1 VIISTNAIVL
11 KTIPYGDTSI
21 ICRLFT
27 EKHGKIS
34 VIAKGAWGKKKTAGV
49 MLEPM
54 KHIHVQ
60 YYNKK
65 TRDIQILKNIELI
78 HQFFYLRS
86 RFNRIIIGQTVIEL
100 LDKSTPNNNAL
111 PVLYKLVWRVLEKLN
126 DPSTNYWF
134 IFAFY
139 FYQLTLRLGFMPN
152 LQSCCQC
159 EQKLTHAFIDNRVG
173 ELICQNCFSDGKLL
187 LDKNSLIF
195 LQKLATMHLDD
206 NIKTINRP
214 VELYNAIH
222 FLKKFAGI
230 HIEGMQRVQS
240 LDLMQKLCN

>member
-1 VIISTNAIVL
+1 MIISTNAIVL

-86 RFNRIIIGQTVIEL
+86 RFNRIIIGQTV
-100 LDKSTPNNNAL
+100 DK
-111 PVLYKLVWRVLEKLN
+111 
-126 DPSTNYWF
+126 
-134 IFAFY
+134 
-139 FYQLTLRLGFMPN
+139 
-152 LQSCCQC
+152 
-159 EQKLTHAFIDNRVG
+159 
-173 ELICQNCFSDGKLL
+173 
-187 LDKNSLIF
+187 
-195 LQKLATMHLDD
+195 
-206 NIKTINRP
+206 
-214 VELYNAIH
+214 
-222 FLKKFAGI
+222 
-230 HIEGMQRVQS
+230 
-240 LDLMQKLCN
+240 